1 MKHCDKCKIDVR
13 GEFERCPLCQ
23 NKLTGESTPYE
34 FPKVQSFYEKY
45 EKIFKFAIL
54 VTSSLSIIS
63 IAVNI
68 LLPQSGHWS
77 LFVLFG
83 VICFWLTTN
92 ICIKKRQVISQNIA
106 AEAVIISILC
116 VIWDKFTGW
125 HGWSV
130 DYVIPIIFS
139 WAMLGLFVATKILK
153 IKMPR
158 LCVLICDMY
167 IFRTCTVYIVH
178 NRCHKNSYS
187 VGYMYCTEHNFFYNT
202 CVI

>member
-130 DYVIPIIFS
+130 DYVIPIIF
-139 WAMLGLFVATKILK
+139 
-153 IKMPR
+153 
-158 LCVLICDMY
+158 
-167 IFRTCTVYIVH
+167 
-178 NRCHKNSYS
+178 
-187 VGYMYCTEHNFFYNT
+187 
-202 CVI
+202 

>member
-23 NKLTGESTPYE
+23 NKLTGESKPYE

-77 LFVLFG
+77 DRKSTRL
-83 VICFWLTTN
+83 N
-92 ICIKKRQVISQNIA
+92 SSHMSESR
-106 AEAVIISILC
+106 
-116 VIWDKFTGW
+116 
-125 HGWSV
+125 
-130 DYVIPIIFS
+130 
-139 WAMLGLFVATKILK
+139 
-153 IKMPR
+153 MP
-158 LCVLICDMY
+158 
-167 IFRTCTVYIVH
+167 
-178 NRCHKNSYS
+178 SS
-187 VGYMYCTEHNFFYNT
+187 A
-202 CVI
+202 

>member
-77 LFVLFG
+77 FVCTFRCNML
-83 VICFWLTTN
+83 L
-92 ICIKKRQVISQNIA
+92 A
-106 AEAVIISILC
+106 Y
-116 VIWDKFTGW
+116 DK
-125 HGWSV
+125 
-130 DYVIPIIFS
+130 
-139 WAMLGLFVATKILK
+139 
-153 IKMPR
+153 
-158 LCVLICDMY
+158 
-167 IFRTCTVYIVH
+167 
-178 NRCHKNSYS
+178 
-187 VGYMYCTEHNFFYNT
+187 YMYQETPSHIAEYRQARLL
-202 CVI
+202 

>member
-106 AEAVIISILC
+106 AEGYNINIVRNMGQVYRLARLVGRLRYT
-116 VIWDKFTGW
+116 DN
-125 HGWSV
+125 
-130 DYVIPIIFS
+130 IFMGN
-139 WAMLGLFVATKILK
+139 A
-153 IKMPR
+153 R
-158 LCVLICDMY
+158 
-167 IFRTCTVYIVH
+167 IVRG
-178 NRCHKNSYS
+178 NKDFKN
-187 VGYMYCTEHNFFYNT
+187 
-202 CVI
+202 

>member
-77 LFVLFG
+77 LDR
-83 VICFWLTTN
+83 
-92 ICIKKRQVISQNIA
+92 K
-106 AEAVIISILC
+106 
-116 VIWDKFTGW
+116 
-125 HGWSV
+125 SV
-130 DYVIPIIFS
+130 V
-139 WAMLGLFVATKILK
+139 
-153 IKMPR
+153 
-158 LCVLICDMY
+158 
-167 IFRTCTVYIVH
+167 
-178 NRCHKNSYS
+178 
-187 VGYMYCTEHNFFYNT
+187 
-202 CVI
+202 

>member
-77 LFVLFG
+77 LFVL
-83 VICFWLTTN
+83 L
-92 ICIKKRQVISQNIA
+92 A
-106 AEAVIISILC
+106 Y
-116 VIWDKFTGW
+116 DK
-125 HGWSV
+125 
-130 DYVIPIIFS
+130 
-139 WAMLGLFVATKILK
+139 
-153 IKMPR
+153 
-158 LCVLICDMY
+158 
-167 IFRTCTVYIVH
+167 
-178 NRCHKNSYS
+178 
-187 VGYMYCTEHNFFYNT
+187 YMYQETPSHIAEYRRRGCYNINIVRNMGQVYRLARLVGRLRYT
-202 CVI
+202 DNIFMGNARIVRGNKDFKN

>member
-83 VICFWLTTN
+83 VICFWLTTQDLYSQRQAEVQ
-92 ICIKKRQVISQNIA
+92 IAKRLPESRRTA
-106 AEAVIISILC
+106 PLGKAEKSPP
-116 VIWDKFTGW
+116 
-125 HGWSV
+125 SP
-130 DYVIPIIFS
+130 Y
-139 WAMLGLFVATKILK
+139 
-153 IKMPR
+153 
-158 LCVLICDMY
+158 
-167 IFRTCTVYIVH
+167 
-178 NRCHKNSYS
+178 
-187 VGYMYCTEHNFFYNT
+187 
-202 CVI
+202 